1 MEYLVECPLCS
12 TSSFKPFLSCTDH
25 TATQQTFEIVSCA
38 SCHFLITNP
47 RPNRSEIGRYYQSD
61 KYISHTGSSKT
72 LFDKIYH
79 IARVYALSRKKKFVE
94 TQIAARTLLDY
105 GCGTGELI
113 TYFKR
118 YGWNVEG
125 VEPSSAARQKAI
137 DLSNSQVHSDLSE
150 IKGKKFD
157 AITLWH
163 VIEHVH
169 ELNTTLTKLRDLLEK
184 DGKLFIAVPNPD
196 SYDAKKY
203 KEFWAGYDVPR
214 HLWHFNKESMK
225 KLLIINGLSL
235 IDIQPMKLDSYY
247 VSMLSEQYR
256 SPGSSFLNMT
266 KGFLAGLTSNIK
278 AKDTLNHSSLIYIAS
293 K

>member
-1 MEYLVECPLCS
+1 MEHLVECPLCS
-12 TSSFKPFLSCTDH
+12 ASAFKPFLSCIDH
-25 TATQQTFEIVSCA
+25 TATQETFEIVSCT

-47 RPNRSEIGRYYQSD
+47 RPNPSEIGRYYQSD

-79 IARVYALSRKKKFVE
+79 IARAYALSQKRTLVE
-94 TQIAARTLLDY
+94 THIAATTLLDY

-118 YGWNVEG
+118 HSWNVEG
-125 VEPSSAARQKAI
+125 VEPSAAARQKAI
-137 DLSNSQVHSDLSE
+137 DLSRSQIHSDLSE

-169 ELNTTLTKLRDLLEK
+169 ELNATLIKLSDLLEK

-203 KEFWAGYDVPR
+203 KEVWAGYDVPR
-214 HLWHFNKESMK
+214 HLWHFDKESMK
-225 KLLIINGLSL
+225 KLLTKNGLRL
-235 IDIQPMKLDSYY
+235 IDIKPMKLDSYY

-256 SPGSSFLNMT
+256 SPGSKLLNMM
-266 KGFLAGLTSNIK
+266 KGFLVGLASNMK
-278 AKDTLNHSSLIYIAS
+278 AQDTMNHSSLIYIAR